1 MDETQEEYRSTST
14 ASANT
19 ERQQRIL
26 TAASALI
33 VRYGYDKTTVAEIA
47 ETAGISKGAIYLHF
61 ESKEA
66 LFEELVYYESEKLL
80 STLLTQI
87 ENGMQINS
95 FFDVYRDLLQL
106 TANTPLLKALL
117 TRDRRVLGDMLR
129 NQRSSHLFKAGSGF
143 TRDFIQELQ
152 AQGVVR
158 DDLTTQQV
166 LYLMGIIRFG
176 LLVVDEHLLP
186 DDVLPLDEI
195 GPALAEF
202 LDRGLSPDGGG
213 DRTLGKEMIIRWARL
228 GQQMLA
234 LRRQQKFNG
243 SSGE

>member
-234 LRRQQKFNG
+234 QRRQQKFNG